1 MGCFPPKVTVGF
13 FKNQLQECMV
23 WWLPMHC
30 SWRLLLGGL
39 WSLGAW
45 LNVSFLPIVQLLRKS
60 SQRCGW
66 FRNRPLNGAAVP
78 EILLSM
84 VWLHPLTFQKIISH
98 LSPGFPLVRLLIF
111 FPFGVT
117 LSSDVCWKRPK
128 NGAAGCSCFFKGVRL
143 SYACWKRPKYGAAG
157 RSSFPKGITLSYAC
171 WKRPKSGAA
180 GRSSKMWLFQKFS
193 QRCGWCWKFLQDVVV
208 PEEFLKGAAAP
219 CTSLTLSKL
228 SLFFFFNPFKQPFSR

>member
-1 MGCFPPKVTVGF
+1 
-13 FKNQLQECMV
+13 MV

-60 SQRCGW
+60 SQPRCGW

-84 VWLHPLTFQKIISH
+84 VRLHPLTFHKIISL
-98 LSPGFPLVRLLIF
+98 LSPGFPLVRLLIL

-128 NGAAGCSCFFKGVRL
+128 NGATGCSCFFKGVRL

-157 RSSFPKGITLSYAC
+157 RSS
-171 WKRPKSGAA
+171 
-180 GRSSKMWLFQKFS
+180 SKMWLFQKFS
-193 QRCGWCWKFLQDVVV
+193 QRCGWCWKFLKDVAV

-219 CTSLTLSKL
+219 CPSLTLSKL
-228 SLFFFFNPFKQPFSR
+228 SIFFYPFKQPFSR

>member
-1 MGCFPPKVTVGF
+1 
-13 FKNQLQECMV
+13 MV

-60 SQRCGW
+60 SQRYGW

-84 VWLHPLTFQKIISH
+84 VRLHPLTFQKIILL
-98 LSPGFPLVRLLIF
+98 LSPGFPLVRLLIS

-117 LSSDVCWKRPK
+117 LSSDAA
-128 NGAAGCSCFFKGVRL
+128 GAAGAAGRSCFSKGVRL
-143 SYACWKRPKYGAAG
+143 SYACWKGPKYGAAG
-157 RSSFPKGITLSYAC
+157 RSSFPKGITFSYAC

-180 GRSSKMWLFQKFS
+180 GRSPSPKASPSLIRVESVPSMVRL
-193 QRCGWCWKFLQDVVV
+193 VVL
-208 PEEFLKGAAAP
+208 PSPKTHSP
-219 CTSLTLSKL
+219 LT
-228 SLFFFFNPFKQPFSR
+228 F